1 MDTEILATFGPCC
14 GILRRGMNEPNVM
27 HNGLCREKHD
37 GCLGQT
43 IYLVDAAEVE
53 RLRAE
58 LAACR
63 SALAKV
69 GPYYVPATSVSD
81 EEAEEV
87 YAAIDAARK
96 GKGE

>member
-1 MDTEILATFGPCC
+1 MTSVQIA
-14 GILRRGMNEPNVM
+14 
-27 HNGLCREKHD
+27 
-37 GCLGQT
+37 LG
-43 IYLVDAAEVE
+43 VEVE

-58 LAACR
+58 LAAWR

-69 GPYYVPATSVSD
+69 GPYYIPATNVSD

-96 GKGE
+96 GEGDGA